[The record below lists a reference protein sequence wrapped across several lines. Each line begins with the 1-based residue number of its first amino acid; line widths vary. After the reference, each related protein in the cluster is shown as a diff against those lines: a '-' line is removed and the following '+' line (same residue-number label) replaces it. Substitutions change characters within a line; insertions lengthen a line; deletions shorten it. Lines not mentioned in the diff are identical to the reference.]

1 MSYIAIT
8 LNHFRAIKSWA
19 DQCDAEITLNARS
32 FELDVKYRNR
42 YYTLKPR
49 FVTEI
54 DGRLGYTTGLGK
66 DAKGFIGWLPY
77 DILRWEFAQSKLTFK
92 KFLGEAGLRSPGS
105 WSVAADPAD
114 EADDFLVK
122 ASVGSFGYQIH
133 GPYRRSEKQA
143 LATEKAGNPGSV
155 DFCEQ
160 FILGTNLKVWFWGA
174 DPIYAH
180 VHSYPTI
187 IGDGTSTAQ
196 ELITARL
203 NRAGVAFNDKADTAN
218 LLAALT
224 FQSVALSDVLPQ
236 GKEVWIDFRYGRQ
249 YQAIAPTAESDNDLG
264 KVDANVREQIN
275 HLGLKVGA
283 KATARFKASILYA
296 ADGVVDEEG
305 RVWWLEVNS
314 NPMLPPEGYE
324 FIFASLFG
332 LAKQFQSLPSGNVR
346 VA

>member
-49 FVTEI
+49 FVTETG
-54 DGRLGYTTGLGK
+54 GRLGYTAGLGK

-77 DILRWEFAQSKLTFK
+77 DILRWELAQNKLTFK
-92 KFLGEAGLRSPGS
+92 KFLGEAGLRSPES
-105 WSVAADPAD
+105 WSAASDAT
-114 EADDFLVK
+114 DDFLVK
-122 ASVGSFGYQIH
+122 ATLGSFGYQIY
-133 GPYRRSEKQA
+133 GPYRRAEKPVF
-143 LATEKAGNPGSV
+143 TSEKAGNPESI

-160 FILGTNLKVWFWGA
+160 FILGTNMKVWFWGT

-187 IGDGTSTAQ
+187 IGDGTSTAK
-196 ELITARL
+196 ELVTTRV
-203 NRAGVAFNDKADTAN
+203 NRAGAAFNDKADTAN
-218 LLAALT
+218 LLAALA
-224 FQSVALSDVLPQ
+224 FQSVALSDVLPD

-249 YQAIAPTAESDNDLG
+249 YQPIAPTAKSDNDLG
-264 KVDANVREQIN
+264 KVDANVRKQIN
-275 HLGLKVGA
+275 DLGLKVGA

-296 ADGVVDEEG
+296 VDGVVDEEG

-324 FIFASLFG
+324 FMFASLFG
-332 LAKQFQSLPSGNVR
+332 RAKQVQSLPSGNGR